1 MKLTDAQIKMMQ
13 EDLYA
18 ELVALL
24 MERWHYPMETA
35 LDTLYNSETFSRLQ
49 DKNTGL
55 YYQSPGYI
63 YSYLENEL
71 TQGSFGV

>member
-24 MERWHYPMETA
+24 MERWRYPMETA

>member
-1 MKLTDAQIKMMQ
+1 MILTDAQIKMMQ

-35 LDTLYNSETFSRLQ
+35 LDTLYNSETFNRLQ

-71 TQGSFGV
+71 TQGSFGL